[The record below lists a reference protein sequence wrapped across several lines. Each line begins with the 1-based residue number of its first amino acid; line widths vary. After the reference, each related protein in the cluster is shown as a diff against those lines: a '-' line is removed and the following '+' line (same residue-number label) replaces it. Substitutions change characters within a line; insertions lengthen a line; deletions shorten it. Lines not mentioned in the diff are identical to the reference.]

1 MIMQKKILIVEDDKE
16 ISELVT
22 GHLEQ
27 ENFIVFTAFDGE
39 EALQLFENK
48 SIDLVLLDLMLPK
61 VNGMEFLKRIRE
73 TSFVPVLIISAKES
87 DVDKSLGL
95 GFGADDYISKP
106 FSIIEL
112 TARVHAAIRRATQY
126 LPVTENP
133 SSEMIQFKALTLELD
148 TFSAQVNEEN
158 IQLTSKEFHILKLF
172 MTNQSRVFTK
182 EQIYQLIWE
191 DDYFGNENAINVH
204 IRRLRE
210 KIEKDPSN
218 PQYIRTIWGIG
229 YKLGE

>member
-1 MIMQKKILIVEDDKE
+1 MQKKILIVEDDKE

-22 GHLEQ
+22 SHLEQ
-27 ENFIVFTAFDGE
+27 ENFTVFTAFDGE

-48 SIDLVLLDLMLPK
+48 AIDLVLLDLMLPK
-61 VNGMEFLKRIRE
+61 LNGMEFLKRIRQ

-106 FSIIEL
+106 FSVIEL
-112 TARVHAAIRRATQY
+112 TARIHAAIRRATQY
-126 LPVTENP
+126 LPVSGDHAGNL
-133 SSEMIQFKALTLELD
+133 IQYKALTLD
-148 TFSAQVNEEN
+148 MNTFSAKLNEES

-172 MTNQSRVFTK
+172 MQNQSRVFTK
-182 EQIYQLIWE
+182 EQIYQLIWD
-191 DDYFGNENAINVH
+191 DDYFGNENVINVH

-210 KIEKDPSN
+210 KIEEDPSN
-218 PQYIRTIWGIG
+218 PEYLRTIWGIG